1 MTTSIRGENDI
12 MIQPLLVQQCLRAA
26 HVLVQFLWMVQ
37 FIQLK
42 QGKMCPTVE
51 QILQQKEGDCRQLTV
66 KPHKPTDLS
75 WGLKLKSL
83 LVTAHLKLYLQ

>member
-1 MTTSIRGENDI
+1 
-12 MIQPLLVQQCLRAA
+12 MIQPLLVQQCLKAA
-26 HVLVQFLWMVQ
+26 HALVQFLWMVQ

-66 KPHKPTDLS
+66 KTPQTDR
-75 WGLKLKSL
+75 LKLGTHTQIPLSHR
-83 LVTAHLKLYLQ
+83 TP